1 MARAQFNR
9 NVHGLRGVSIIL
21 VFAHHVYAGAL
32 TQGFF
37 PLGAEHLLSRGLDA
51 AQYGV
56 ELFFIISGFLIA
68 DSVLRHRDALT
79 FMRDRGIRI
88 YPAFLVVVSA
98 LALAGS
104 LAGLPFFQENAA
116 ETLPLLL
123 AANILFLPGLVPIQT
138 LLGVAWPLEVRKSG

>member
-37 PLGAEHLLSRGLDA
+37 PLGAVHLLSRGLDA

-68 DSVLRHRDALT
+68 DRVLRHRVALT
-79 FMRDRGIRI
+79 FSSDRGIRL
-88 YPAFLVVVSA
+88 YTAFLFVVR
-98 LALAGS
+98 
-104 LAGLPFFQENAA
+104 
-116 ETLPLLL
+116 TL
-123 AANILFLPGLVPIQT
+123 
-138 LLGVAWPLEVRKSG
+138 ESGRGWGRAKGGRTG

>member
-56 ELFFIISGFLIA
+56 ELFFIISGFLIPA
-68 DSVLRHRDALT
+68 SLLRHRAAPT
-79 FMRDRGIRI
+79 FMRHRGTRI
-88 YPAFLVVVSA
+88 SSAFPVVLRAQSA
-98 LALAGS
+98 GA
-104 LAGLPFFQENAA
+104 
-116 ETLPLLL
+116 
-123 AANILFLPGLVPIQT
+123 
-138 LLGVAWPLEVRKSG
+138 